1 MPRKLTTAEK
11 KRFISLKYFGTTDN
25 PEDDVNPNDSLNEF
39 LGETVGSLGWGSSS
53 TVRRNSK
60 MRFAFN
66 FHQVLSIYRIDLAP
80 GDIMTS
86 MENEDQTNED
96 AVNEFISNATFPLV

>member
-1 MPRKLTTAEK
+1 MPRELTPQEK

-25 PEDDVNPNDSLNEF
+25 PVDDVNPYDSLPEF
-39 LGETVGSLGWGSSS
+39 LANSVGSLNWGESF

-66 FHQVLSIYRIDLAP
+66 FHQVLSIFRVAISP
-80 GDIMTS
+80 TDIMTILD
-86 MENEDQTNED
+86 NEDLLNEN
-96 AVNEFISNATFPLV
+96 AVNEFINGASFPLV